1 MLNSLRN
8 RLFASYLLVLTI
20 ALVLVAFV
28 TITTL
33 SQRQTPPE
41 FIWNELE
48 LLLRGFSSQESIRN
62 FIQRDEQSSTINDTF
77 DDFAERNSVRVMLV
91 RQDNNSVAVI
101 YDSEDEYSGQDLPGF
116 RPVPR
121 PPQRENNRDNDRND
135 NRSIQF
141 GRFVEVDDTEWYFA
155 GFSLAPNQG
164 QGQGQ
169 GRPRGGGVTL
179 LIAEPSSTESVSS
192 AIQNFND
199 FLLEPL
205 LRSAIIGGIIAF
217 ILAIFLTRS
226 ITRPLLAL
234 AKSAQYV
241 AKGQFT
247 EEVPETGPSEIKQVA
262 GAFNRMTGE
271 VLSAQQS
278 QREFMANVSH
288 DLKTPLTSI
297 HGYSQAIMDGA
308 TKDPS
313 KAAKII
319 HEEAERLTRMVD
331 ELTDLARLQAGR
343 LSMKLTP
350 LDVNDIV
357 TAIAERLSLS
367 AEKKNIELEVQSV
380 PLPAIAADGDR
391 LVQVLTNLI
400 GNAIKY
406 TPAEGKIL
414 VETGVRNGGV
424 EIIVRDNG
432 IGIPSDDLTH
442 IFDRFYQVDKSRG
455 PKRGTGLGLAI
466 TQEIVQSHGGTIH
479 INSAG
484 VNQGTSVTVWLP
496 DPNLSTIVMRRVNV
510 D

>member
-1 MLNSLRN
+1 MLNNLRN

-41 FIWNELE
+41 FIWNRLE
-48 LLLRGFSSQESIRN
+48 LLLTGFSSQDAVRN
-62 FIQRDEQSSTINDTF
+62 LVQRNEQTSTINDTL
-77 DDFAERNSVRVMLV
+77 DNFAESNAVRVMLV
-91 RQDNNSVAVI
+91 RQDNDDPVFVL
-101 YDSEDEYSGQDLPGF
+101 YDSENEYSGQNLPDF
-116 RPVPR
+116 RSVPR
-121 PPQRENNRDNDRND
+121 PPQRENNQRNDRDD
-135 NRSIQF
+135 NRHIQF
-141 GRFVEVDDTEWYFA
+141 GRFVEADETEWYFA
-155 GFSLAPNQG
+155 GFSRAPNQG
-164 QGQGQ
+164 QGQG
-169 GRPRGGGVTL
+169 RPRAGDVTL
-179 LIAEPSSTESVSS
+179 LIAEPRTTESVSS

-205 LRSAIIGGIIAF
+205 LRSAIIGGIVAF

-380 PLPAIAADGDR
+380 PLPTIAGDGDR

-406 TPAEGKIL
+406 TPAGGKIL
-414 VETGVRNGGV
+414 VETGIRNGGV

-432 IGIPSDDLTH
+432 IGIPSDDLAH

-496 DPNLSTIVMRRVNV
+496 DPNLSTIIMRRVNV